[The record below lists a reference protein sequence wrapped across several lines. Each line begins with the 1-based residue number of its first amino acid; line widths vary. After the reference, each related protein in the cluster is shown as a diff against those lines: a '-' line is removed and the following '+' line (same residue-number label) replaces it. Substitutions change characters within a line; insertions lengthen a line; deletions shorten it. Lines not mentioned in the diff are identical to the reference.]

1 MYLRAMAVDTQLSS
15 TVQYVIGINMPN
27 ISWITRT
34 QLRP

>member
-1 MYLRAMAVDTQLSS
+1 MDVDLQLFS
-15 TVQYVIGINMPN
+15 TVQFIISINIPN